1 MELSG
6 VPPNRLDLYQASLH
20 LRIHSIWE
28 ITVNDI
34 CESVMGVDPLKLR
47 KNCLIVLALLLD
59 AISLILG
66 IIGATYEI
74 FEITCLSGEP
84 KEE

>member
-1 MELSG
+1 M
-6 VPPNRLDLYQASLH
+6 
-20 LRIHSIWE
+20 
-28 ITVNDI
+28 T